1 MPAAAHAD
9 PVSDSPRP
17 RSSSALPDRIRAGL
31 LRKHDSPRVH
41 GTLGLWAK
49 LQPDAC
55 ALRLVSLND
64 APREIS
70 YRELQALTAGHAV
83 RLDRQ
88 RAPDTCLLTP
98 DADPQAQL
106 LECLGVIASGRC
118 AAVPDPD
125 WPPAVHEQVVRSL
138 AALNRPAPRP
148 EQARNLVQSGHGA
161 GITDHAATG
170 HEPFYIGFTSGSTGL
185 PKGFRRHHRSWVE
198 SFRVSLADFGEQ
210 AAGHVLAPGRL
221 SHSLFLFG
229 ALLGIWSGGGA
240 TLQQRF
246 SAEQALALLAG
257 GNHPMMVAV
266 PSQLILMLGSAR
278 RRSLSPI
285 PQLKLLLIS
294 GARWAREHTQALR
307 TLFPAAHIISFYGAS
322 ETSYVS
328 WMAVNEAAPIQAVG
342 RPFSNV
348 QLHVGETPDSPPHKA
363 GEPGRI
369 WVRSPMLF
377 TDYIHP
383 DDATAAMRHGDW
395 LSVNDVGHLDG
406 DGILHLHGRE
416 NRMIVTQAKNLFPE
430 EVESCLGANP
440 AITQVSVHGLPDDQ
454 RGHSVHAVVKLGD
467 EAGKA
472 TPGPRELARWCQQHL
487 ERFKT
492 PRHWWRW
499 QGPWP
504 QTASGKTD
512 HARIASLLRAVN
524 SRSQEAADMAQA
536 EGLLPLE
543 SNLEPLPE
551 PAAHPV
557 EPPASPAPA
566 SAVRPAP

>member
-1 MPAAAHAD
+1 M
-9 PVSDSPRP
+9 R
-17 RSSSALPDRIRAGL
+17 
-31 LRKHDSPRVH
+31 HDSPWVH
-41 GTLGLWAK
+41 GTLDHWAAR
-49 LQPDAC
+49 QPDAC
-55 ALRLVSLND
+55 ALRLVSLD
-64 APREIS
+64 ERPREIS
-70 YRELQALTAGHAV
+70 YRALQSLTTGYAA
-83 RLDRQ
+83 RLKREQ
-88 RAPDTCLLTP
+88 APGTCLLTP
-98 DADPQAQL
+98 DANPQAQL

-125 WPPAVHEQVVRSL
+125 WPPAVHQQIVRYL
-138 AALNRPAPRP
+138 AALNGHSPAG
-148 EQARNLVQSGHGA
+148 EQARSVVQA
-161 GITDHAATG
+161 GDTFDIPNHAGTG

-229 ALLGIWSGGGA
+229 ALLGIWSGGGT

-246 SAEQALALLAG
+246 SAEQVLALLAG
-257 GNHPMMVAV
+257 GKHPMMVAV
-266 PSQLILMLGSAR
+266 PSQLILMLAAAR
-278 RRSLSPI
+278 RRSLPPI

-294 GARWAREHTQALR
+294 GARWAREHTRALR
-307 TLFPAAHIISFYGAS
+307 ALFPAARIITFYGAS

-328 WMAVNEAAPIQAVG
+328 WMDVNESAPVQAVG

-348 QLHVGETPDSPPHKA
+348 QLHVGETPDSPPDQT

-377 TDYIHP
+377 TDYINP
-383 DDATAAMRHGDW
+383 DDDTAAVRHGDW
-395 LSVNDVGHLDG
+395 LSVHDMGHLDEH
-406 DGILHLHGRE
+406 GILHLCGRA

-430 EVESCLGANP
+430 EVESCLSAHP
-440 AITQVSVHGLPDDQ
+440 AIAQASVHGLADEQ
-454 RGHSVHAVVKLGD
+454 RGHSVHAVVQLAD
-467 EAGKA
+467 AAGEA
-472 TPGPRELARWCQQHL
+472 TPGPRELALWCQQHL

-512 HARIASLLRAVN
+512 HARIAALLQARLPAP
-524 SRSQEAADMAQA
+524 SKAQA
-536 EGLLPLE
+536 PARMPQPAPLE
-543 SNLEPLPE
+543 APG
-551 PAAHPV
+551 PV
-557 EPPASPAPA
+557 EPWDSSGPAPA
-566 SAVRPAP
+566 VGAIERLEAQEQGEALQPLTAQSVPSPSIRASARPAR